1 MIYRSAN
8 GSAMSTWSA
17 ATQSMTARASGGRG
31 QHICL
36 IFFWPKRTFGIRQI
50 ARSNSAAKWVTFVRR
65 AFEEEN
71 LRYRGDEQGGVHYK
85 PDGEFARNPASALS
99 SLQSSRYNAVREAFE
114 TARSSLD
121 SREPENAIRSVFI
134 AAAIASR
141 RSLLGVSIA
150 GLARHGVNLVHR
162 PSSLGEYL
170 GGAMSRSQHLGGA
183 GPGQGQRVSFSG
195 CHRASS
201 RSWVVR
207 SSGDGRKEGRRSAAW
222 GANAPGR
229 EEAEFELLDD

>member
-1 MIYRSAN
+1 MN
-8 GSAMSTWSA
+8 VPDP
-17 ATQSMTARASGGRG
+17 
-31 QHICL
+31 L
-36 IFFWPKRTFGIRQI
+36 RQI
-50 ARSNSAAKWVTFVRR
+50 ARSNSAAKWVTFVQR
-65 AFEEEN
+65 AFEEEY

-85 PDGEFARNPASALS
+85 PDDEFARNPASALS

-150 GLARHGVNLVHR
+150 GLARHGSTLSIVRAGLANTLVALCHGPSTWAAPAAARARGFPSQGATAR
-162 PSSLGEYL
+162 PRARGWLGL
-170 GGAMSRSQHLGGA
+170 RGT
-183 GPGQGQRVSFSG
+183 
-195 CHRASS
+195 
-201 RSWVVR
+201 
-207 SSGDGRKEGRRSAAW
+207 EGRRSAAR